1 MSVKRRSR
9 VREYAEYLYMVGVE
23 RLVRL
28 LPIGAHLGLGRVL
41 GALTRLA
48 DRGHR
53 RVAEENAAW
62 ALGLSPEEAR
72 ALVRRVYRNVCTN
85 FVEDLMLPKIL
96 RKMKLTDFS
105 RVEGA
110 EHLRAALARGK
121 GAIVVTGHFGN
132 WELAGRALGHTAGS
146 ALVVARTLSN
156 RLVEE
161 RARRFR
167 EEGGLKVIGRQ
178 GALRQ
183 VLSHL
188 RAGGCVAMLIDQNQ
202 RKGGVFVP
210 FFGKLASTVPSPA
223 SLALKLDV
231 PVLAGYTYRE
241 GHRLFHCFHC
251 DPPFELIRTGDHKA
265 DVVANTAMFTQRIEE
280 FVRKHPDQWFWLHS
294 RWRKRPPGEAPGAGA
309 EAPEDD
315 DGGADSEGSDL
326 E

>member
-28 LPIGAHLGLGRVL
+28 LPIGAHLELGRLL

-53 RVAEENAAW
+53 RVAEENSAW
-62 ALGLSPEEAR
+62 ALGLTRDEAR

-96 RKMKLTDFS
+96 KKMKLTDFS
-105 RVEGA
+105 RIEGA
-110 EHLRAALARGK
+110 EHLQAALAKGRG
-121 GAIVVTGHFGN
+121 ALVVTGHFGN
-132 WELAGRALGHTAGS
+132 WELAGRALGHVAGS

-156 RLVEE
+156 RLIEE

-167 EEGGLKVIGRQ
+167 EAGGLRVIGRE
-178 GALRQ
+178 GALRH
-183 VLSHL
+183 VLQHL

-223 SLALKLDV
+223 SLALKYDV
-231 PVLAGYTYRE
+231 PVLAGYTYRD
-241 GHRLFHCFHC
+241 GFRLFHCFHC
-251 DPPFELIRTGDHKA
+251 EPEFELIRTGDYKA
-265 DVVANTAMFTQRIEE
+265 DVVANTALFTRRIED
-280 FVRKHPDQWFWLHS
+280 FVRARPDQWFWLHS
-294 RWRKRPPGEAPGAGA
+294 RWRKRPPEERQAGEGASR
-309 EAPEDD
+309 EDRD
-315 DGGADSEGSDL
+315 RSEGSDS

>member
-1 MSVKRRSR
+1 VSKKRRSR
-9 VREYAEYLYMVGVE
+9 ARDIAEYIYMVGVE

-28 LPIGAHLGLGRVL
+28 LPIGAHLRVGRLL

-48 DRGHR
+48 DRPHR
-53 RVAEENAAW
+53 RVAEHNAAW
-62 ALGLSPEEAR
+62 ALGLSPDEAR

-105 RVEGA
+105 RIEGA
-110 EHLRAALARGK
+110 EHLKAALARGR

-132 WELAGRALGHTAGS
+132 WELAGRALALVAGS
-146 ALVVARTLSN
+146 VLAVARTMRN
-156 RLVEE
+156 PLVEA

-167 EEGGLKVIGRQ
+167 EEGGLRVIGRE
-178 GALRQ
+178 GALRH
-183 VLSHL
+183 VLAHL

-223 SLALKLDV
+223 SIALKYDV

-241 GHRLFHCFHC
+241 GDRLFHCFHC
-251 DPPFELIRTGDHKA
+251 DPEFELIRTGDYRA
-265 DVVANTAMFTQRIEE
+265 DVVANTAIFTKRIEE
-280 FVRKHPDQWFWLHS
+280 FVRRHPDQWFWLHS
-294 RWRKRPPGEAPGAGA
+294 RWRKRPPEEKEAARRIQPGDAQ
-309 EAPEDD
+309 PQ
-315 DGGADSEGSDL
+315 EGS
-326 E
+326 ESP